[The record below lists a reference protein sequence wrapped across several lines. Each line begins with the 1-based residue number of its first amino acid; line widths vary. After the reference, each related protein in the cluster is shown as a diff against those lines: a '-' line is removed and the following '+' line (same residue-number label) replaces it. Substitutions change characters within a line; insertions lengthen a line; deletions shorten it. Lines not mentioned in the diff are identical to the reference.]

1 MSGSNALFRNDPR
14 AAQWIAREVDRLHQ
28 ENYFNPDP
36 AYSREEAH
44 RIAFQRFI
52 QARAAGRV

>member
-1 MSGSNALFRNDPR
+1 MSGSNALFRGDAR
-14 AAQWIAREVDRLHQ
+14 AQEWIAREVARLHQ

-44 RIAFQRFI
+44 RIAFQRFL
-52 QARAAGRV
+52 QARAQGRV